1 MIMKPINCLLQVE
14 YPVNREHA
22 MPNAETIPVKL
33 SPTWDLSY
41 RTLSTLSN
49 SPFRCK
55 RVQTPA
61 ELLLCVPG
69 IERWRRRG
77 DA

>member
-1 MIMKPINCLLQVE
+1 MKPINCLLQVE

-22 MPNAETIPVKL
+22 MPNAETIPVEL
-33 SPTWDLSY
+33 SPTWGDLSY
-41 RTLSTLSN
+41 GTLSTLSN

-69 IERWRRRG
+69 IERWG